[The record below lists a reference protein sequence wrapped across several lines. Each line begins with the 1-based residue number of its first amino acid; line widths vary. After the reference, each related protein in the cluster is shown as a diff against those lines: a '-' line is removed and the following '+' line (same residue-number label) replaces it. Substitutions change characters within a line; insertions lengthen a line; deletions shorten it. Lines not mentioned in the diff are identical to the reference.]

1 MGTEGG
7 RGEGGRQEERR
18 AEGDGR
24 GGRESIMEGRE
35 REHHEVNTAPGRRKL
50 ATSPS
55 RPTRTSYLP
64 PKQIARMTSAY
75 CRTCVRFACVSHMQ
89 VALCAC
95 HSRPSFPLHSTPPLP
110 SRAVFP

>member
-55 RPTRTSYLP
+55 RPTRTSYP
-64 PKQIARMTSAY
+64 P
-75 CRTCVRFACVSHMQ
+75 
-89 VALCAC
+89 
-95 HSRPSFPLHSTPPLP
+95 PPP
-110 SRAVFP
+110 NKSPA